1 MITHDEHIVSS
12 YDRELKALDAM
23 IDRMVGLTESQL
35 EMALSAMTRKDSA
48 LATQVLS
55 NDQYVDDLQAQAEA
69 QALRVLAL
77 RAPVADDL
85 RRVVTTLKVAGE
97 IERIADIAANCAKR
111 TLVLNQVGSL
121 PPLHGLGVLGRTVQ
135 GRLKSCFDAY
145 RDMDVDAAQA
155 VRATDVDVDALY
167 SALFREILT
176 YMMED
181 PRTITAGSHLLF
193 VAKNLE
199 RIGDH
204 ATNVAEETI
213 FLVTGQAQSGDRPKG
228 DTTTEELNP

>member
-1 MITHDEHIVSS
+1 MTSHDEHIVSS
-12 YDRELKALDAM
+12 FDQQLHALDAI
-23 IDRMVGLTESQL
+23 IDRMAGLTESQL
-35 EMALSAMTRKDSA
+35 EAALNA
-48 LATQVLS
+48 LAHRDSELATRVLS
-55 NDQYVDDLQAQAEA
+55 HDQYVDDLRNQAEA

-111 TLVLNQVGSL
+111 TLVLNQHSSNL
-121 PPLHGLGVLGRTVQ
+121 APLHGLSVLGRTVQ
-135 GRLKSCFDAY
+135 ARLKASFDAY
-145 RDMDVDAAQA
+145 RHLDVKAAEN
-155 VRATDVDVDALY
+155 VRESDVDVDALY
-167 SALFREILT
+167 SSLFREILT

-204 ATNVAEETI
+204 ATNLAEETV
-213 FLVTGQAQSGDRPKG
+213 FLATGQALPDNRPKG
-228 DTTTEELNP
+228 DTTTISE

>member
-1 MITHDEHIVSS
+1 MTQHDEHIVSA
-12 YDRELKALDAM
+12 YDQELHKLDAL
-23 IDRMVGLTESQL
+23 ISRMAGLTESQL
-35 EMALSAMTRKDSA
+35 ENAILALSSKNSD
-48 LATQVLS
+48 LASEVLS
-55 NDQYVDDLQAQAEA
+55 MDYHVDDLKGEAES
-69 QALRVLAL
+69 QALRLLVL

-85 RRVVTTLKVAGE
+85 RRVITTLKVAGE

-111 TLVLNQVGSL
+111 TLVLNQSGTL
-121 PPLHGLGVLGRTVQ
+121 APIHGLIVLGRTVQ
-135 GRLKSCFDAY
+135 SRLKASFDAY
-145 RDMDVDAAQA
+145 ATLDVEAATG
-155 VRATDVDVDALY
+155 VRETDVDVDALY

-204 ATNVAEETI
+204 ATNIAEETI
-213 FLVTGQAQSGDRPKG
+213 FLATGQTQTTERPKG
-228 DTTTEELNP
+228 DTTTETAPE

>member
-1 MITHDEHIVSS
+1 MTSRDDHIVSS
-12 YDRELKALDAM
+12 YDRELQNLDSL
-23 IDRMVGLTESQL
+23 IDRMAGLAEMQL
-35 EMALSAMTRKDSA
+35 DGALKALSQKDSDLAATILAADSQVDA
-48 LATQVLS
+48 LQT
-55 NDQYVDDLQAQAEA
+55 QAEA

-85 RRVVTTLKVAGE
+85 RRVITALKVAGE

-111 TLVLNQVGSL
+111 SLILNQSATL
-121 PPLHGLGVLGRTVQ
+121 APMHGLISLGRTVQ
-135 GRLKSCFDAY
+135 ARLKSGFDAY
-145 RDMDVDAAQA
+145 RGMGVPEAQA
-155 VRATDVDVDALY
+155 VRDMDVDVDALY

-204 ATNVAEETI
+204 ATNIAEMTI
-213 FLVTGQAQSGDRPKG
+213 FLVTGQTLPTDRPKG
-228 DTTTEELNP
+228 DTTTS

>member
-1 MITHDEHIVSS
+1 M
-12 YDRELKALDAM
+12 
-23 IDRMVGLTESQL
+23 
-35 EMALSAMTRKDSA
+35 
-48 LATQVLS
+48 
-55 NDQYVDDLQAQAEA
+55 
-69 QALRVLAL
+69 RVLAL